1 MSTLLR
7 VALPPSVEDD
17 NPASV
22 WESATMDRSRDLFRQ
37 PAQRLAVHLMVSSQ
51 EPEELLVADPRGS
64 LSPAQM
70 VEEKLVCLL
79 RGRMLPLS
87 HIQSAGAPGTRLR
100 PTQR

>member
-17 NPASV
+17 NPASSL
-22 WESATMDRSRDLFRQ
+22 ENSSTDRNCDLFQYSAR
-37 PAQRLAVHLMVSSQ
+37 RLAVHLMTPSN
-51 EPEELLVADPRGS
+51 ENEELLVADPRGS

-87 HIQSAGAPGTRLR
+87 HMQSANAPGTRLR
-100 PTQR
+100 PLQR